1 MMLLTIDYRNA
12 FSTLSHDF
20 IRAGLTFLSVPP
32 TFVNLVI
39 SSLRSQ
45 YHFLVASA
53 AIRRPE
59 NCFAG
64 GGWHGRLAK
73 EGGGAGVP
81 EMGFRAEAFVLCK
94 DGCCHQRRPN
104 TISGRENFF
113 SLKKFPPHMC
123 SQNDQRDV
131 GIILSH
137 VCWGRTPP
145 PPARQAGQPTPKLV
159 QPQHAATC
167 RSMPQHAAACRSACF
182 LELH

>member
-20 IRAGLTFLSVPP
+20 IRAGLTFFSVPP

-64 GGWHGRLAK
+64 GGMAWAPG
-73 EGGGAGVP
+73 EGGGGGGSRNGLP
-81 EMGFRAEAFVLCK
+81 CRALCFV
-94 DGCCHQRRPN
+94 
-104 TISGRENFF
+104 
-113 SLKKFPPHMC
+113 
-123 SQNDQRDV
+123 
-131 GIILSH
+131 
-137 VCWGRTPP
+137 
-145 PPARQAGQPTPKLV
+145 
-159 QPQHAATC
+159 
-167 RSMPQHAAACRSACF
+167 
-182 LELH
+182 